1 MTTTICVKEET
12 KKRLNEYKRGK
23 MTYDDVLNY
32 LMDTIAMEDITEEDI
47 KEHYKRLETFDP
59 VPKDDFKKRIK
70 VSLRG
75 M

>member
-1 MTTTICVKEET
+1 
-12 KKRLNEYKRGK
+12 

-32 LMDTIAMEDITEEDI
+32 LMDTIAIEDIAEEDI
-47 KEHYKRLETFDP
+47 KEHFKRLETFDP
-59 VPKDDFKKRIK
+59 VPRDDFKKMIK